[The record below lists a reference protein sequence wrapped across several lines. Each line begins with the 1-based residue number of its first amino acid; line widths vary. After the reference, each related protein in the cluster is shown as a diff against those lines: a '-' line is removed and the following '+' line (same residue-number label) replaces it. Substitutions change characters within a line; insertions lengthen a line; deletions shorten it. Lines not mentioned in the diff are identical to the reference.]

1 MEGDDLAAPRAL
13 VDEHRAEQR
22 HLGLLAVHAA
32 ARPLQ
37 RGGTTDELVEQRV
50 ALEVVDAPVGQGRL
64 HHADGGA
71 SDWHTVR
78 SQQRAHGHQL
88 PLELR
93 HVDRRDVD
101 ALVER
106 EPHLAQHQLVQAAP
120 QRGHLRP
127 RDRAQP
133 DKAVPPEPAVVLLAK
148 TLHQFHRGFHL
159 RRWRFTDPRPV
170 RLAGP
175 GVRLVVA
182 GGVEHQLRHQRGPR
196 EQRQKVAGFFR
207 GPRLFFSQAS
217 FSNFNFSLTK
227 FTEFPHPGD
236 PALTHRVLPGE
247 GVPGGTGGQG
257 RR

>member
-1 MEGDDLAAPRAL
+1 MGLGTGADLVEGDDLAAPRAL

-37 RGGTTDELVEQRV
+37 RGGTTDELAEQRV

-71 SDWHTVR
+71 SDRHTVR

-93 HVDRRDVD
+93 RVDRRDVD

-106 EPHLAQHQLVQAAP
+106 EPHPPVRHLAQHQLVQAAP
-120 QRGHLRP
+120 QRGQLRR

-148 TLHQFHRGFHL
+148 ALHF
-159 RRWRFTDPRPV
+159 
-170 RLAGP
+170 
-175 GVRLVVA
+175 
-182 GGVEHQLRHQRGPR
+182 
-196 EQRQKVAGFFR
+196 
-207 GPRLFFSQAS
+207 
-217 FSNFNFSLTK
+217 
-227 FTEFPHPGD
+227 
-236 PALTHRVLPGE
+236 
-247 GVPGGTGGQG
+247 TGGFTFA
-257 RR
+257 